1 MSNENSSI
9 NRPPVKRRT
18 RSFSLVTYLDVFQVQ
33 DVLLKHDK
41 QIKAYAF
48 IEHDRD
54 VDENGEIK
62 PRHIHI
68 LIRLIQARTVSDV
81 CNWFSGFFD
90 YKGLGINTLCQE
102 MHDISNSYLYLTH
115 STAQALEQG
124 KFQYSSNDIFTN
136 DREFFEKASYIDE
149 DNITLAVTELL
160 EGKPLKEVA
169 LKYGRDFIL
178 HYHSIRLL
186 FNDIQEQLG
195 GKKL

>member
-1 MSNENSSI
+1 MSNENSTTNS
-9 NRPPVKRRT
+9 PPTKRRP
-18 RSFSLVTYLDVFQVQ
+18 RSFSLVTYLDVFHVQ

-41 QIKAYAF
+41 QIRAYAY
-48 IEHDRD
+48 IEHDKD
-54 VDENGEIK
+54 VDENGDIK

-68 LIRLIQARTVSDV
+68 LIRTIQGRTVRDI

-90 YKGLGINTLCQE
+90 YNGLGINTLGQE

-115 STAQALEQG
+115 STPQALEEG
-124 KFQYSSNDIFTN
+124 KYQYSPNDICTN
-136 DREFFEKASYIDE
+136 NREYFEKASYNDE

-178 HYHSIRLL
+178 HYQSIRHLV
-186 FNDIQEQLG
+186 NDIKEG
-195 GKKL
+195 N

>member
-1 MSNENSSI
+1 MSNENSSV
-9 NRPPVKRRT
+9 NRPPTKRRT
-18 RSFSLVTYLDVFQVQ
+18 RSFSLVTYLDIFQVQ

-41 QIKAYAF
+41 QIKAYAY

-68 LIRLIQARTVSDV
+68 LIRLIQARTVSDI

-90 YKGLGINTLCQE
+90 DKGLGINTLGQE

-115 STAQALEQG
+115 STPQALEQG
-124 KFQYSSNDIFTN
+124 KYQYSPDDVFSNDR
-136 DREFFEKASYIDE
+136 DFFEKASYNDE
-149 DNITLAVTELL
+149 DNITSALSELL

-178 HYHSIRLL
+178 HYQSIRLL
-186 FNDIQEQLG
+186 VNDIKDG
-195 GKKL
+195 R